1 MRNDLWVTY
10 EFAASIAPLL
20 ILVYRQR
27 RRGKK
32 ISNKE
37 YYLIVTLAVY
47 IISVFHFTQAGTLY
61 DLLSHIENIGTPV
74 INIEPFSQGI
84 SKVGYMLN
92 IVLFIPFGILVPRL
106 CRQFDYWFFTIP
118 LGTLFSFFIEMT
130 QLLNDRITDI
140 DDLIMNTIGV
150 VIGYSAYCIY
160 KYVKRKK
167 GKEIE
172 SFDISPALLILYI
185 FVLYAGRFVFY
196 DESFPLMT
204 G

>member
-1 MRNDLWVTY
+1 MRNDLWVAY

-27 RRGKK
+27 RKGKK

-37 YYLIVTLAVY
+37 YYVIVTLAVY
-47 IISVFHFTQAGTLY
+47 FISVFHFTQAGTLY
-61 DLLSHIENIGTPV
+61 DFLSHIENIGIPV

>member
-1 MRNDLWVTY
+1 
-10 EFAASIAPLL
+10 
-20 ILVYRQR
+20 
-27 RRGKK
+27 
-32 ISNKE
+32 
-37 YYLIVTLAVY
+37 
-47 IISVFHFTQAGTLY
+47 
-61 DLLSHIENIGTPV
+61 
-74 INIEPFSQGI
+74 
-84 SKVGYMLN
+84 MLN

-204 G
+204 R